1 MSLAHV
7 NWRNVLARFGLL
19 FALVLLVVV
28 LSFLSDRFLTT
39 SNIINVLR
47 QISINAIIAFGM
59 TVVIIGR
66 GIDLSVGSLLA
77 FVGVFSASLAVGG
90 SSGEGGGLAV
100 PLVILAGLG
109 VGVLLGMAN
118 GAFVA
123 FAGIA
128 PFIVTLA
135 GLTIFRGMALAWTDG
150 RPVSGLPEVFSTLGY
165 GTFLGVPM
173 PIWIMLAFLLVTHV
187 LLQYTALG
195 RSVYAI
201 GGNEEAARLS
211 GIPVR
216 RVLLFTYAY
225 TGFASALAALVL
237 TGRLNSAQPTA
248 GAMFE
253 LDAIAAVVVG
263 GTSLFGGRGGVFGT
277 LIGALIIG
285 VINNGMN
292 LLNIE
297 SFYQQIVKGGVI
309 LLALLIDRLLANRTA

>member
-1 MSLAHV
+1 MSLARIR
-7 NWRNVLARFGLL
+7 WREVLARFGLVMAL
-19 FALVLLVVV
+19 AALVLI
-28 LSFLSDRFLTT
+28 LSLLSDRFLTS
-39 SNIINVLR
+39 SNVINVLR

-77 FVGVFSASLAVGG
+77 LTGVVGASLAV
-90 SSGEGGGLAV
+90 
-100 PLVILAGLG
+100 AGLPASVAIAGALALGTCMG
-109 VGVLLGMAN
+109 VFN

-123 FAGIA
+123 YAGIA

-135 GLTIFRGMALAWTDG
+135 GLTIFRGMALAITDG
-150 RPVSGLPEVFSTLGY
+150 RPVSGLPPAFMTIGY
-165 GTFLGVPM
+165 GNFLGLPV
-173 PIWIMLAFLLVTHV
+173 PIWIMLGFLVLTH
-187 LLQYTALG
+187 LILRYTALG
-195 RSVYAI
+195 RAVYAI

-216 RVLLFTYAY
+216 RTILFTFAY
-225 TGFASALAALVL
+225 SGLAASLAAMVL
-237 TGRLNSAQPTA
+237 TGRLNSAQPSA

-277 LIGALIIG
+277 LVGALIIG

-292 LLNIE
+292 LLNVP

-309 LLALLIDRLLANRTA
+309 LAALLIERLAATRRA

>member
-1 MSLAHV
+1 MSPARV
-7 NWRNVLARFGLL
+7 TWRNVLARFGLL
-19 FALVLLVVV
+19 LAFLLLVLV
-28 LSFLSDRFLTT
+28 LSLLSDRFLTRP
-39 SNIINVLR
+39 NIVNVLR

-77 FVGVFSASLAVGG
+77 LVGVVTASLATGATAALPAPVAMLAALGIGVALG
-90 SSGEGGGLAV
+90 SV
-100 PLVILAGLG
+100 
-109 VGVLLGMAN
+109 N

-123 FAGIA
+123 YAGIA

-135 GLTIFRGMALAWTDG
+135 ALTIFRGMALAWTDG
-150 RPVSGLPEVFSTLGY
+150 RPISGLPEAFGTLGY
-165 GTFLGVPM
+165 GTFLSLPT
-173 PIWIMLAFLLVTHV
+173 PIWVMLGFLLVTHV
-187 LLQYTALG
+187 LLRYTALG
-195 RSVYAI
+195 RAVYAI

-216 RVLLFTYAY
+216 RVLLFTYLYSGLA
-225 TGFASALAALVL
+225 AALAALVL

-248 GAMFE
+248 GVMFE

-277 LIGALIIG
+277 LVGALIIG
-285 VINNGMN
+285 VIDNGMN
-292 LLNIE
+292 LLNVS

-309 LLALLIDRLLANRTA
+309 LAALIVDRALADRTS